1 MFVSYQ
7 KGGRKKSGTKKK
19 GLKTKEMGEKKEG
32 YGISVSMLI
41 NYGFRWAIFC

>member
-19 GLKTKEMGEKKEG
+19 GLKTKEMGEKKRDMG
-32 YGISVSMLI
+32 YL
-41 NYGFRWAIFC
+41 YQC